1 MIDTDLVAYLSGGS
15 SNTDPNLALG
25 DDMSSTVVSLT
36 PLNNLF
42 DNVSSAERA
51 SGTVEYRCFYIKNEH
66 STEEL
71 QNASVFISK
80 QTDSSTTAVDIGL
93 DSAGINGTAEI
104 IPNETTAPVSVTFTR
119 PAAPGDAIV
128 VGDLEPGDYFAVWVR
143 RTVDA
148 LTEARASDA
157 FDIRIQGK
165 PV

>member
-15 SNTDPNLALG
+15 SNTDPNLSLG
-25 DDMSSTVVSLT
+25 DEISSTGVSLT

-51 SGTVEYRCFYIKNEH
+51 SGTVEYRCFYVKNEH

-71 QNASVFISK
+71 QNTSVFISK
-80 QTDSSTTAVDIGL
+80 QTDSTTTSVSIGL
-93 DSAGINGTAEI
+93 DSAGINGTAEVV
-104 IPNETTAPVSVTFTR
+104 PDETTAPVNVTFTE
-119 PAAPGDAIV
+119 PVTPGTALV

-143 RTVDA
+143 RTVNAGTAD
-148 LTEARASDA
+148 RPSDE
-157 FDIRIQGK
+157 FGIRVQGK